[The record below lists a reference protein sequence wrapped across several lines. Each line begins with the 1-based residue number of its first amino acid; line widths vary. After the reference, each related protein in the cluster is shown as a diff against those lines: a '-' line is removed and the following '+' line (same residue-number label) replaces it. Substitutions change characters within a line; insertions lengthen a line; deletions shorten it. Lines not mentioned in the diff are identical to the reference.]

1 MKKSRNVVLMIDD
14 NMCGEFLEFEHR
26 DRMIKVMTNG
36 RKTEALSCPERKIEM
51 AGRFPAHL
59 SPYNDTDRLRARFRA
74 SRNSVIFT
82 S

>member
-1 MKKSRNVVLMIDD
+1 MIDD

-51 AGRFPAHL
+51 AGSFLRISLHTTILTGFEHGFEHPAIALYSH
-59 SPYNDTDRLRARFRA
+59 
-74 SRNSVIFT
+74 RNE
-82 S
+82 